1 MTENKNVNDVLR
13 LAFLENSSL
22 ASLASLAKVPIG
34 ITLRI
39 IVAFYHVGRSFIIIF
54 VPIKQQ

>member
-1 MTENKNVNDVLR
+1 MTENKNVNDVPR
-13 LAFLENSSL
+13 LAFLENNS
-22 ASLASLAKVPIG
+22 ASLAKVPIG

-39 IVAFYHVGRSFIIIF
+39 IVAFCHVGRSFIIIF

>member
-1 MTENKNVNDVLR
+1 MTGNKNANYVLR
-13 LAFLENSSL
+13 LAFLENSSAL
-22 ASLASLAKVPIG
+22 LAKVPIG

-39 IVAFYHVGRSFIIIF
+39 IVTFHHVGRSFIIIF

>member
-13 LAFLENSSL
+13 LAFLENS
-22 ASLASLAKVPIG
+22 SLASLAKVPIG

>member
-13 LAFLENSSL
+13 LAFLKNSS
-22 ASLASLAKVPIG
+22 ASLAKVSIS

-39 IVAFYHVGRSFIIIF
+39 ILAFHHVGRSFTIIF
-54 VPIKQQ
+54 VAIKQQ